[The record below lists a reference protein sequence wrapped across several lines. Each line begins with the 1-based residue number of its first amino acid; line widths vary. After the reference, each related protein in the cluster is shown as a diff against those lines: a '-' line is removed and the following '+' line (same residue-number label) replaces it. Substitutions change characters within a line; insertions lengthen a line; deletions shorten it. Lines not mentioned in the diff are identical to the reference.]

1 MATHVRMPQRAPMPT
16 RPLRLGQSLVE
27 AGRLEER
34 HLRAALDEQQ
44 GSRQR
49 LGDILVQRGY
59 VDDKAV
65 ARSLAA
71 QLRLPF
77 AEGPLTSEPEA
88 LGLIDAAL
96 ARARAILPLS
106 ATDRTLRLAVSDP
119 LDQETLEELRFSSGR
134 RVEPIVAAP
143 STIAEGIRTAYEG
156 ELAELVNNLPAF
168 DDDSEDDRTL
178 RAAAAAAPVV
188 RLVDHILQQA
198 AALGASDIHLEPFAG
213 RVRLRYRIDG
223 VLRRSLTLPGSGL
236 ASITSRIKVMS
247 GMDIS
252 VKRRPQDGGLTVEHA
267 GGSLRIRAS
276 ALPVAGGEKIVLRL
290 LDPLQVPRNLDALGL
305 SERDASLLRRLGKAG
320 QGVILAAGP
329 TGSGKSS
336 SLFAAL
342 AELNQEGLNVVTL
355 EDPMEYRLA
364 GINQVQV
371 SPLTGLTFPVALRA
385 ILRQDPDVVM
395 VGEIRDRETAEI
407 AMGAAVTGHL
417 VLSTIHATD
426 APGAI
431 TRLLH
436 MGVPP
441 HLVAGG
447 LSGVVAQR
455 LVRTLCR
462 FCRGRS
468 PEACTRCSDGYSGRT
483 GIFQVLAMNDAIRD
497 QIMRGASTSDLGRL
511 ASESGMASLT
521 EDVSRKVAEGL
532 TSPHEAARVIQS
544 DAGSVVPCPDCG
556 GEVPWDALGCPH
568 CGRVARR
575 LCACGAVVR
584 RRWRFCAACLR
595 PAAA

>member
-1 MATHVRMPQRAPMPT
+1 MAT
-16 RPLRLGQSLVE
+16 RPLPLGQSLVE
-27 AGRLEER
+27 AGRLKER

-44 GSRQR
+44 SSGRR
-49 LGDILVQRGY
+49 LGDIRVRRGY
-59 VDDKAV
+59 IDEADV
-65 ARSLAA
+65 ARALAA

-77 AEGPLTSEPEA
+77 AEAPLVSEAEA
-88 LGLIDAAL
+88 LGLVDAAL
-96 ARARAILPLS
+96 ARTRAILPLS
-106 ATDRTLRLAVSDP
+106 ATDRILRLAVSDP
-119 LDQETLEELRFSSGR
+119 LDQDTLEELRFSSGR

-143 STIAEGIRTAYEG
+143 SAITEGIRTAYEG
-156 ELAELVNNLPAF
+156 ELAELVENLPVC
-168 DDDSEDDRTL
+168 DGDSEDDRTL

-188 RLVDHILQQA
+188 RLVDHILQHA

-213 RVRLRYRIDG
+213 RVRIRYRVDG

-252 VKRRPQDGGLTVEHA
+252 VKRRPQDGGFTVEHA
-267 GGSLRIRAS
+267 GGSLRIRVS

-305 SERDASLLRRLGKAG
+305 SERDASLLRRLSQTG

-355 EDPMEYRLA
+355 EDPMEYQLP

-371 SPLTGLTFPVALRA
+371 SPLTGLTFPVGLRA

-417 VLSTIHATD
+417 VLSTIGSTW
-426 APGAI
+426 GA
-431 TRLLH
+431 
-436 MGVPP
+436 
-441 HLVAGG
+441 
-447 LSGVVAQR
+447 
-455 LVRTLCR
+455 
-462 FCRGRS
+462 
-468 PEACTRCSDGYSGRT
+468 
-483 GIFQVLAMNDAIRD
+483 N
-497 QIMRGASTSDLGRL
+497 
-511 ASESGMASLT
+511 
-521 EDVSRKVAEGL
+521 
-532 TSPHEAARVIQS
+532 AANF
-544 DAGSVVPCPDCG
+544 A
-556 GEVPWDALGCPH
+556 
-568 CGRVARR
+568 
-575 LCACGAVVR
+575 
-584 RRWRFCAACLR
+584 
-595 PAAA
+595 

>member
-1 MATHVRMPQRAPMPT
+1 MATHVRMPQRAPMGT

-44 GSRQR
+44 GSGRR
-49 LGDILVQRGY
+49 LGDILIRRGY
-59 VDDKAV
+59 IDDRAV

-88 LGLIDAAL
+88 LGLVDAAL
-96 ARARAILPLS
+96 ARSRAILPLS

-134 RVEPIVAAP
+134 RVEPIVAAR
-143 STIAEGIRTAYEG
+143 STIADGIRTAYEG
-156 ELAELVNNLPAF
+156 ELAELVDNLPAY
-168 DDDSEDDRTL
+168 DVDSEDDRTL
-178 RAAAAAAPVV
+178 KAAAAAAPVV

-213 RVRLRYRIDG
+213 RVRIRYRIDG
-223 VLRRSLTLPGSGL
+223 ILRPSVTLPGSGL

-267 GGSLRIRAS
+267 AGSLKIRAS

-305 SERDASLLRRLGKAG
+305 SERDASLLRRLGQTG

-355 EDPMEYRLA
+355 EDPMEYQLP

-441 HLVAGG
+441 HLVSGG

-455 LVRTLCR
+455 LVRTFCR

-483 GIFQVLAMNDAIRD
+483 GVFQVLAVNDALRD

-544 DAGSVVPCPDCG
+544 DVGSVAPCARTVAGRCRGMPSAVHTVGEWRGDFVPV
-556 GEVPWDALGCPH
+556 EPW
-568 CGRVARR
+568 
-575 LCACGAVVR
+575 
-584 RRWRFCAACLR
+584 
-595 PAAA
+595 

>member
-1 MATHVRMPQRAPMPT
+1 MATRVGILQRVAMAT
-16 RPLRLGQSLVE
+16 RPLRLGQSLVDS
-27 AGRLEER
+27 GQLERR

-44 GSRQR
+44 GSGRR
-49 LGDILVQRGY
+49 LGDILVRRGY

-65 ARSLAA
+65 ARSLAS

-77 AEGPLTSEPEA
+77 AEGPLICEAEA
-88 LGLIDAAL
+88 LRLVDAGL

-106 ATDRTLRLAVSDP
+106 ATYRTLRLAVSDP
-119 LDQETLEELRFSSGR
+119 LDQDTLEELRFSSGR
-134 RVEPIVAAP
+134 HVEPVVAAP
-143 STIAEGIRTAYEG
+143 SVIAEGIRTAYEG
-156 ELAELVNNLPAF
+156 ELAELVNNLPAY
-168 DDDSEDDRTL
+168 DADSEDDRTL
-178 RAAAAAAPVV
+178 KAAAAAAPVV
-188 RLVDHILQQA
+188 RLVDHILNHA

-213 RVRLRYRIDG
+213 RVLIRYRIDG
-223 VLRRSLTLPGSGL
+223 VLRRFLTLPGSGM

-252 VKRRPQDGGLTVEHA
+252 VKRKPQDGGFAVEHA
-267 GGSLRIRAS
+267 AGSLRIRSS
-276 ALPVAGGEKIVLRL
+276 ALPVSGGEKIVLRL
-290 LDPLQVPRNLDALGL
+290 LDPLQVPRNLDGLGL
-305 SERDASLLRRLGKAG
+305 SERDASLVRRLGKAR

-355 EDPMEYRLA
+355 EDPMEYQLP

-371 SPLTGLTFPVALRA
+371 SPLAGLTFPVALRA

-407 AMGAAVTGHL
+407 AMSAAVTGHL

-447 LSGVVAQR
+447 LSAVVAQR
-455 LVRTLCR
+455 LVRTFCR
-462 FCRGRS
+462 FCRGRR
-468 PEACTRCSDGYSGRT
+468 PEACTRCGDGYSGRT
-483 GIFQVLAMNDAIRD
+483 VSLPSAGAERRD
-497 QIMRGASTSDLGRL
+497 
-511 ASESGMASLT
+511 
-521 EDVSRKVAEGL
+521 SR
-532 TSPHEAARVIQS
+532 
-544 DAGSVVPCPDCG
+544 PDH
-556 GEVPWDALGCPH
+556 A
-568 CGRVARR
+568 
-575 LCACGAVVR
+575 
-584 RRWRFCAACLR
+584 WRFGI
-595 PAAA
+595 